1 MLNLP
6 KLKIAYVCFRERER
20 EDMKHR
26 YMKSVISLKIYKF
39 PFFQEKI
46 FPRYLAAYFYC
57 SYSKLVQYINY

>member
-1 MLNLP
+1 MS
-6 KLKIAYVCFRERER
+6 VSERER